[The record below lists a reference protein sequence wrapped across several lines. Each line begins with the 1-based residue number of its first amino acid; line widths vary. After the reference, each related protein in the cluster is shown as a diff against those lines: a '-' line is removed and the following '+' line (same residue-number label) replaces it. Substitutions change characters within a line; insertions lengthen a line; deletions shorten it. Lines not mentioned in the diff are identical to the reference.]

1 MQKTFETN
9 GPLKLDLRIPAGEIL
24 IEPGREGVIELELE
38 GHDDASQQAV
48 EDARVELADNG
59 QRLIVDVNHKS
70 SSIFGLVFGRT
81 GISCRIRCPEG
92 ASVEVRTKSAD
103 VEGRGRF
110 ASIEVKGASGDVQF
124 DEVEQGAAVKSASG
138 DIRIERV
145 GQGLA
150 AQSASGD
157 VHIGAIGEGAAIH
170 TVSGDVFV
178 GSADGSLAVQTVS
191 GDQRVDAVQAGNI
204 TLQAVSGDV
213 TVGVRRGSR
222 VWVDAQSVSGDT
234 NSELELAGTPI
245 SDEGPLVE
253 LRLKTVSGDIHV
265 VRAPATTNGQM
276 HQEVHHS

>member
-9 GPLKLDLRIPAGEIL
+9 GPLKLDLRIPAGEIV
-24 IEPGREGVIELELE
+24 IEAGREGVTELELE
-38 GHDDASQQAV
+38 GYDDASRTAV
-48 EDARVELADNG
+48 EEARAELADNG
-59 QRLIVDVNHKS
+59 HRLIVDVSHKGS
-70 SSIFGLVFGRT
+70 SLLGLVFGRN
-81 GISCRIRCPEG
+81 GVSCRIRCPEG

-124 DEVEQGAAVKSASG
+124 DDVEYGAAIRTASG

-157 VHIGAIGEGAAIH
+157 VHVGAIGEGAAIH

-178 GSADGSLAVQTVS
+178 GSADANLAVQTVS
-191 GDQRVDAVQAGNI
+191 GDQRVEAVRAGDI

-213 TVGVRRGSR
+213 IVGVRRGSR

-253 LRLKTVSGDIHV
+253 LRVKTVSGDIHV
-265 VRAPATTNGQM
+265 VRAPAPTNGQM